1 MEPDKTGRMLWIGG
15 LTKGGW
21 NVISADIGWLACI
34 AGAAQ
39 GYPWLGLVVVPIL
52 FGIHITAIESHNIR
66 AVFIVALTTMAVG
79 FFMDT
84 FLILIGTVEP
94 NRWIMPTPLT
104 TLWDIMIWANF
115 SLMLDT
121 SLRFL
126 QKKPL
131 AAAFLGALTAPGAYY
146 AGDRLGALN
155 LSEPLFGSLI
165 WIGGVWFFAMP
176 CLSLIAKSLYHPSS
190 TNDTHRLTAI

>member
-1 MEPDKTGRMLWIGG
+1 MGSDKTGRMLWIGG
-15 LTKGGW
+15 LTKGVW

-52 FGIHITAIESHNIR
+52 FGIHIAAIETHNIR
-66 AVFIVALTTMAVG
+66 AVFIVAAMIMVIG

-84 FLILIGTVEP
+84 LLIIIGTVEP
-94 NRWIMPTPLT
+94 NSWIIPAPFTP
-104 TLWDIMIWANF
+104 LWDIMIWANF

-155 LSEPLFGSLI
+155 LSEPLLGSLL
-165 WIGGVWFFAMP
+165 WIGVVWFFVMP
-176 CLSLIAKSLYHPSS
+176 CLSLITRSIYHPSS
-190 TNDTHRLTAI
+190 AKDTHSLAAK

>member
-1 MEPDKTGRMLWIGG
+1 MESDKIVRTPWIGD
-15 LTKGGW
+15 LTKGVW

-39 GYPWLGLVVVPIL
+39 GRPWLGLVVVPIL
-52 FGIHITAIESHNIR
+52 FGIHIAAIETRNIR
-66 AVFIVALTTMAVG
+66 AVLIVALTTMAIG
-79 FFMDT
+79 FLMDT
-84 FLILIGTVEP
+84 LLIIIGTVEP
-94 NRWIMPTPLT
+94 NRWIIPAPFT

-131 AAAFLGALTAPGAYY
+131 AAAFLGALSAPGAYY

-155 LSEPLFGSLI
+155 LSEPLLGSLL
-165 WIGGVWFFAMP
+165 WIGVVWFFVMP
-176 CLSLIAKSLYHPSS
+176 CLSLMAMHYYYPPT
-190 TNDTHRLTAI
+190 TNDPQ

>member
-1 MEPDKTGRMLWIGG
+1 MESDKTGRLLRIVG
-15 LTKGGW
+15 LTKGIW

-39 GYPWLGLVVVPIL
+39 GHPWLGLVVVPIL
-52 FGIHITAIESHNIR
+52 FGIHITVIETRNIR
-66 AVFIVALTTMAVG
+66 AVFMVAVTTMAIG
-79 FFMDT
+79 FITDSL
-84 FLILIGTVEP
+84 LIILGIVEP
-94 NRWIMPTPLT
+94 NRWIIPAPFT

-115 SLMLDT
+115 SLMLDA

-131 AAAFLGALTAPGAYY
+131 AAAFLGALSAPGAYY

-155 LSEPLFGSLI
+155 LSEPLLGSLLG
-165 WIGGVWFFAMP
+165 IGVVWFFVMP
-176 CLSLIAKSLYHPSS
+176 CLSLIAKSFYHPPS
-190 TNDTHRLTAI
+190 TKDTPNLAAK

>member
-1 MEPDKTGRMLWIGG
+1 MESHKNERMLWIGG
-15 LTKGGW
+15 LTKGIW

-52 FGIHITAIESHNIR
+52 FGIHIAAIETRKVR
-66 AVFIVALTTMAVG
+66 AVFRVALTTMAIG
-79 FFMDT
+79 FIMDSL
-84 FLILIGTVEP
+84 LIILGTVEP
-94 NRWIMPTPLT
+94 KRWIIPAPLT

-121 SLRFL
+121 SLLFL

-131 AAAFLGALTAPGAYY
+131 VAAFLGAFSAPGAYY

-155 LSEPLFGSLI
+155 LSEPLLGSLI
-165 WIGGVWFFAMP
+165 WIGAVWFFVMP
-176 CLSLIAKSLYHPSS
+176 CLSLIARSCYRLPSV
-190 TNDTHRLTAI
+190 NDTHSAAVK

>member
-1 MEPDKTGRMLWIGG
+1 MESDKTGRLLWIGG
-15 LTKGGW
+15 LTKGVW

-39 GYPWLGLVVVPIL
+39 GHPWLGLVVVPIL
-52 FGIHITAIESHNIR
+52 FGIHISAIETHNIH
-66 AVFIVALTTMAVG
+66 AVFIVALTTMAIG
-79 FFMDT
+79 FLMDT
-84 FLILIGTVEP
+84 LLILFGTVEP
-94 NRWIMPTPLT
+94 NRWIIPAPFT

-131 AAAFLGALTAPGAYY
+131 AAACLGAISAPGAYY
-146 AGDRLGALN
+146 AGDRLGALS
-155 LSEPLFGSLI
+155 LSGPLFSSLL
-165 WIGGVWFFAMP
+165 WVGVVWFFVMP
-176 CLSLIAKSLYHPSS
+176 SLSLMAMYFYHPPM
-190 TNDTHRLTAI
+190 TNGTHSLAA